1 MNFGSVQVAIP
12 VTIVLAGQRRAE
24 IPFYRLKQQLTA
36 QEIRCQ
42 MTTYWHNSLHSAC
55 SISHPNEVLRRIKK
69 GFRGK
74 PMHSP
79 KRMLF
84 LDLVLSLFRL
94 NGLLIAEGD
103 EMTEALGLTSARW
116 KVIGVIALS
125 NSGLTVPGIARVL
138 GQSRQAVQRIT
149 DVMATDG
156 LLSYEPNPKHKR
168 SVLVELTEEGKTA
181 YKDLRDVQDPWAIDN
196 TEDIPIEELDGGL
209 RLVRRLIQKF
219 DK

>member
-1 MNFGSVQVAIP
+1 
-12 VTIVLAGQRRAE
+12 
-24 IPFYRLKQQLTA
+24 
-36 QEIRCQ
+36 
-42 MTTYWHNSLHSAC
+42 
-55 SISHPNEVLRRIKK
+55 
-69 GFRGK
+69 
-74 PMHSP
+74 MHSP

-103 EMTEALGLTSARW
+103 DMTEALGLTSARW

-149 DVMATDG
+149 DVMVTDG
-156 LLSYEPNPKHKR
+156 LLSYHPNPKHKR
-168 SVLVELTEEGKTA
+168 SVLVVLTEEGKTA
-181 YKDLRDVQDPWAIDN
+181 YKNLRDVQDPWAIEN
-196 TEDIPIEELDGGL
+196 TEDIPIEELDAGL

>member
-1 MNFGSVQVAIP
+1 
-12 VTIVLAGQRRAE
+12 
-24 IPFYRLKQQLTA
+24 
-36 QEIRCQ
+36 
-42 MTTYWHNSLHSAC
+42 
-55 SISHPNEVLRRIKK
+55 
-69 GFRGK
+69 
-74 PMHSP
+74 MHSP

-103 EMTEALGLTSARW
+103 DMTEALGLTSARW

-149 DVMATDG
+149 DVMVTDG
-156 LLSYEPNPKHKR
+156 LLSYRSNPKHKR
-168 SVLVELTEEGKTA
+168 SVLVVLTEEGKTA
-181 YKDLRDVQDPWAIDN
+181 YKDLRNVQDPWAIDN
-196 TEDIPIEELDGGL
+196 TEDIPIEELDVGL

>member
-1 MNFGSVQVAIP
+1 
-12 VTIVLAGQRRAE
+12 
-24 IPFYRLKQQLTA
+24 
-36 QEIRCQ
+36 
-42 MTTYWHNSLHSAC
+42 
-55 SISHPNEVLRRIKK
+55 
-69 GFRGK
+69 
-74 PMHSP
+74 MHSP

-103 EMTEALGLTSARW
+103 DMTEALGLTSARW

-156 LLSYEPNPKHKR
+156 LLSYQSNPKHKR
-168 SVLVELTEEGKTA
+168 SVLVLLTEEGKTA
-181 YKDLRDVQDPWAIDN
+181 YKNLRDVQDPWALDN
-196 TEDIPIEELDGGL
+196 TEDIPIEELDVGL

>member
-1 MNFGSVQVAIP
+1 
-12 VTIVLAGQRRAE
+12 
-24 IPFYRLKQQLTA
+24 
-36 QEIRCQ
+36 
-42 MTTYWHNSLHSAC
+42 
-55 SISHPNEVLRRIKK
+55 
-69 GFRGK
+69 
-74 PMHSP
+74 MHSP

-103 EMTEALGLTSARW
+103 DMTEALGLTSARW

-149 DVMATDG
+149 DVMVTDG
-156 LLSYEPNPKHKR
+156 LLSYQSNPKHKR
-168 SVLVELTEEGKTA
+168 SVLVLLTEEGRAA
-181 YKDLRDVQDPWAIDN
+181 YKDLRDVQDPWAIQN
-196 TEDIPIEELDGGL
+196 TEDIPIEDLDAGL

>member
-1 MNFGSVQVAIP
+1 
-12 VTIVLAGQRRAE
+12 
-24 IPFYRLKQQLTA
+24 
-36 QEIRCQ
+36 
-42 MTTYWHNSLHSAC
+42 
-55 SISHPNEVLRRIKK
+55 
-69 GFRGK
+69 
-74 PMHSP
+74 MHSP

-103 EMTEALGLTSARW
+103 DMTEALGLTSARW

-149 DVMATDG
+149 DVMVTDG
-156 LLSYEPNPKHKR
+156 LLSYQSNPKHKR
-168 SVLVELTEEGKTA
+168 SVLVVLTEEGKTA

-196 TEDIPIEELDGGL
+196 TEDIPIEELDAGL
-209 RLVRRLIQKF
+209 RLMRRLIQKF

>member
-1 MNFGSVQVAIP
+1 
-12 VTIVLAGQRRAE
+12 
-24 IPFYRLKQQLTA
+24 
-36 QEIRCQ
+36 
-42 MTTYWHNSLHSAC
+42 
-55 SISHPNEVLRRIKK
+55 
-69 GFRGK
+69 
-74 PMHSP
+74 MHSP

-149 DVMATDG
+149 DVMVTDG

-168 SVLVELTEEGKTA
+168 SVLVVLTEEGKTA
-181 YKDLRDVQDPWAIDN
+181 YKDLRDVQDPWAINN
-196 TEDIPIEELDGGL
+196 TEDIPIEELDVGL

>member
-1 MNFGSVQVAIP
+1 
-12 VTIVLAGQRRAE
+12 
-24 IPFYRLKQQLTA
+24 
-36 QEIRCQ
+36 
-42 MTTYWHNSLHSAC
+42 
-55 SISHPNEVLRRIKK
+55 
-69 GFRGK
+69 
-74 PMHSP
+74 MHSP

-103 EMTEALGLTSARW
+103 DMTEALGLTSARW

-149 DVMATDG
+149 DVMVTDG
-156 LLSYEPNPKHKR
+156 LLSYQSNPKHKR
-168 SVLVELTEEGKTA
+168 SVLVVLTEEGKTA
-181 YKDLRDVQDPWAIDN
+181 YKDLRDVQDPWAIEN
-196 TEDIPIEELDGGL
+196 TEDIPIEELDAGL